1 MMETLVGW
9 HAVTALIQRSPP
21 RVKRLWV
28 VDSIAPAKL
37 DQLQRTGIALHVM
50 PKEQFLKTVRFDEG
64 VAHQGVACE
73 AEASQ
78 ILPEGALVE
87 HLTTA
92 QPLVLA
98 LDGVTDPRN
107 LGAILRTAEAA
118 GVSVVIQ
125 PKDNAAPLN
134 GAARKTACGAAEL
147 VPLVQVTNLKR
158 TLEKLRKEG
167 YWVSGAAGEEGAV
180 PMHQADFSGAR
191 VLVMGSEGRGLRKSV
206 REACDQLVAIPMLG
220 AVSSLNV
227 SVATGVLLYQAV
239 SQRG

>member
-1 MMETLVGW
+1 MMEFLVGW
-9 HAVTALIQRSPP
+9 HAVTALIERAPK
-21 RVKRLWV
+21 RVKTLYV
-28 VDSIAPAKL
+28 MDSIAPAKL
-37 DQLQRTGIALHVM
+37 DQLQASGIALKVM
-50 PKEQFLKTVRFDEG
+50 PKEQFLKSVKFDDG

-78 ILPEGALVE
+78 IQPEGALIE
-87 HLTTA
+87 HLGQA
-92 QPLVLA
+92 NPLILA

-158 TLEKLRKEG
+158 TLEKLRKDG
-167 YWVSGAAGEEGAV
+167 YWVSGAAGDEGSI
-180 PMHQADFSGAR
+180 PMAQADFSGPR
-191 VLVMGSEGRGLRKSV
+191 VLVMGSEGRGMRKSV

-239 SQRG
+239 AQRG